1 MGLKKIAAAF
11 AAAAL
16 TASVCVAG
24 VSAETVTLGTV
35 DEYPGDWSNVGF
47 GITKEQLK
55 AVGGDIKIT
64 MHVEIYD
71 KFGLA
76 DQYLINPVDYDNGW
90 ISQSSEEFNYL
101 NPGTFTADDLTV
113 KSDGWICVNKNDTDL
128 TFVYS
133 ADAVDALGDTG
144 LCFSLKSCMVTSVDY
159 EAADAKMGDVTYVTD
174 AEGKEHCFAD
184 LAEAAPAEE
193 EVVAEEEAPAEEVV
207 EEVVEEAPAA
217 EEAAPAVEEPAPA
230 AVAATDSVPTG
241 NTTVVAVLAV
251 MGIAAGVGAVSKKK

>member
-1 MGLKKIAAAF
+1 MVLKKFAAAF

-16 TASVCVAG
+16 TASVFA
-24 VSAETVTLGTV
+24 VSAAAETITLGTV

-47 GITKEQLK
+47 GITKEQLQ

-64 MHVEIYD
+64 LHVEIYD

-76 DQYLINPVDYDNGW
+76 DQYLVNPVDYDNGW

-113 KSDGWICVNKNDTDL
+113 KSDGWICVNKDDTEL

-133 ADAVDALGDTG
+133 KDAIDALGDTG

-159 EAADAKMGDVTYVTD
+159 ELAESKMGDIPYCTD
-174 AEGKEHCFAD
+174 QEGKDYCFSDKA
-184 LAEAAPAEE
+184 AAPAEEAVVEEAPAEEAAPAEE
-193 EVVAEEEAPAEEVV
+193 EAPV
-207 EEVVEEAPAA
+207 
-217 EEAAPAVEEPAPA
+217 EEAAPAVEEAAPA
-230 AVAATDSVPTG
+230 AVPATSNTPTG
-241 NTTVVAVLAV
+241 NTSTLAV
-251 MGIAAGVGAVSKKK
+251 IGVMALAAVVGAVTRKK